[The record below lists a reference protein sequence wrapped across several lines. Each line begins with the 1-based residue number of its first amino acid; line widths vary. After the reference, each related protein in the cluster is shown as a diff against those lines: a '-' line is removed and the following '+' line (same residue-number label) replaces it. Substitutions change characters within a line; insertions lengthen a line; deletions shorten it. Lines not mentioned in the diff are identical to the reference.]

1 MFTIFT
7 RKDQPKHVCFP
18 IGIDFM
24 LPYKNL
30 TDLTL
35 IKQLPVHKSELQSRE
50 IELYQ
55 VNELTLL
62 DSDGKCSV
70 SFVLGN

>member
-1 MFTIFT
+1 MQFNHKKTDSDMFTIFT

-24 LPYKNL
+24 IPYKNL

-35 IKQLPVHKSELQSRE
+35 IKQLPVHK
-50 IELYQ
+50 
-55 VNELTLL
+55 
-62 DSDGKCSV
+62 
-70 SFVLGN
+70 